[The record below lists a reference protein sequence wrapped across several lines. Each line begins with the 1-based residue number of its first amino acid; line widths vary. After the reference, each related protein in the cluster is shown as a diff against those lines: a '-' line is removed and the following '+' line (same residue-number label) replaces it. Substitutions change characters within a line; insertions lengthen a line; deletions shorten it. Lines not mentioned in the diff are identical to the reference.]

1 MNQITAKVREKDLK
15 KFFEACGGPVKNVIM
30 LRDKAT
36 NRHRGFAYVEMRDLD
51 AVSSTLYSYQLK
63 VAVAVAVAVV
73 VLVVLELASALVQA
87 TVALQRC
94 YRHHCLSRINCKRR
108 C

>member
-1 MNQITAKVREKDLK
+1 VNQITSKVREKDLK

-51 AVSSTLYSYQLK
+51 AVSCNTSYRYCYQ
-63 VAVAVAVAVV
+63 VVVIAIAV
-73 VLVVLELASALVQA
+73 VLVVVSGYSVCLRRAL
-87 TVALQRC
+87 
-94 YRHHCLSRINCKRR
+94 
-108 C
+108 